1 MTEIIQKVPIA
12 ANIFYFYFSDKLAEY
27 GNVTQALRMMVSVA
41 RVLASLH
48 HHLRTLGQSFSPLVL
63 RIDF

>member
-27 GNVTQALRMMVSVA
+27 NWKRHSSELTSDVKAFLSDRRQ
-41 RVLASLH
+41 
-48 HHLRTLGQSFSPLVL
+48 P
-63 RIDF
+63 